1 VSYLPGGL
9 ATGSVSYHACF
20 NDTPA
25 GLETHVYA
33 PLGLDIRGKW
43 SVGGTLPGEPQ
54 QPEEEDVK
62 TPKNCI
68 YIREDVKMTCSSL
81 LMGFVKRTFKDSHAD
96 LVEKLVERAH
106 NLESSFANERLQAL
120 RNVEPGERMAIGD
133 IFIAPPPDYRHPSA
147 ASSQPNLPQLPLAPL
162 QPSSSAPAPLVF
174 HRPQTQPQPQSQ
186 AAEPQQHTAPRT
198 LTQHSRSHSDPVT
211 SPGFFHAST
220 LWSDTHSPPPPP
232 SNSKPQS
239 QQQPGTSR
247 PFALALIDL
256 PSPMLERHT
265 YKLPTTTYQL
275 PTTSFDGGLSQHK
288 DWNRPI
294 SFYPGGPQYMHRR
307 NESELSAVAPRVFYS
322 PDERAIS
329 FTFPPHEGA
338 SSSSSSAYTRS
349 HNHSESESSRSSDL
363 SLLEEIDDAIDEVF
377 LYAGSPS
384 PRRDVAMEAKL
395 EPVKVE
401 WKQEPV
407 KVEQQP
413 ELVLLPSTT
422 YNPAHVPKKKHTHAR
437 KDSVVPEILSPSV
450 FPSPPR
456 FPLSATAS
464 PQQLPVR
471 ISPVSPVVPEILSPS
486 VFPSPPHFPPPAT
499 APPKQISPVSS
510 KDSAAPDVLF
520 PNVYPSP
527 HQNPVSIGPV
537 SRGVS
542 PARAKTVKQRCLEKE
557 LPPIPLGQD

>member
-1 VSYLPGGL
+1 
-9 ATGSVSYHACF
+9 
-20 NDTPA
+20 
-25 GLETHVYA
+25 
-33 PLGLDIRGKW
+33 
-43 SVGGTLPGEPQ
+43 
-54 QPEEEDVK
+54 
-62 TPKNCI
+62 
-68 YIREDVKMTCSSL
+68 
-81 LMGFVKRTFKDSHAD
+81 
-96 LVEKLVERAH
+96 
-106 NLESSFANERLQAL
+106 
-120 RNVEPGERMAIGD
+120 
-133 IFIAPPPDYRHPSA
+133 
-147 ASSQPNLPQLPLAPL
+147 
-162 QPSSSAPAPLVF
+162 
-174 HRPQTQPQPQSQ
+174 
-186 AAEPQQHTAPRT
+186 
-198 LTQHSRSHSDPVT
+198 
-211 SPGFFHAST
+211 
-220 LWSDTHSPPPPP
+220 
-232 SNSKPQS
+232 
-239 QQQPGTSR
+239 
-247 PFALALIDL
+247 
-256 PSPMLERHT
+256 
-265 YKLPTTTYQL
+265 
-275 PTTSFDGGLSQHK
+275 
-288 DWNRPI
+288 
-294 SFYPGGPQYMHRR
+294 MHRR

-329 FTFPPHEGA
+329 FAFPEHTPSC
-338 SSSSSSAYTRS
+338 SSYTRS

-486 VFPSPPHFPPPAT
+486 VFPAPPRFPPSVT
-499 APPKQISPVSS
+499 ASPQQLPVKISPVSPVV
-510 KDSAAPDVLF
+510 PDVLF

-527 HQNPVSIGPV
+527 HQNPVSIGPA

-557 LPPIPLGQD
+557 LPPIPLDQD